1 MSVSQVL
8 IQNPRK
14 GLENDIIPPLLAP
27 DAFPTLEDVFMF
39 RGRIRRRRG
48 VKFLGRIVS
57 QVVNEAVGNAN
68 GASFMGTLGNTPIQ
82 PGSVSIV
89 VGAITFIDTGNGTFT
104 SSPAGSSG
112 TINYLTGAI
121 SLTFVPPL
129 GGATPV
135 TATYSIFNLLPVM
148 GLRTRELPTINEEQL
163 IGFDTIKANA
173 FISSAT
179 PPQFSDITFYK
190 TTNLPFS
197 WTGSDA
203 QFFWSTNYQNAFW
216 ATNNVPGFQE
226 FVVTNVT
233 AAASAVITFTGGD
246 VFQNGDIITLTNVIA
261 TAGSTLNVNGL
272 TGTVTAHGAGTVTVT
287 INTAAG
293 FTYSSGGLI
302 HSLTRTQSG
311 DGIRWYDGTGWVNFQ
326 PPLSATLTGTNVNI
340 LQTALI
346 LLPYKGR
353 LLALNTQEGVA
364 GGVVTNFAQRARY
377 SEIGTVYYNALTP
390 QGFTGGFQADAWRD
404 DIVGRGGFI
413 DAPTSEQII
422 SAEFIKDTLVVFFE
436 RSTYQ
441 LRYTGDPTIPFI
453 WEKINTELGAES
465 TFSIVPFDR
474 GIYGVGNYGIITC
487 DSVNVARIDQII
499 PDEVFN
505 IHNTNNGVRRVH
517 GIRDYTKQ
525 LVYWTFPNDVVFTN
539 NVTTTKFPTRVLIL
553 NYLDGSYSFFNDSLT
568 CFGQFQSFRDIRWTD
583 LPIEWQNYPELWNSG
598 SLQQDYPVIVTGNQQ
613 GYVFFFNQDQ
623 NASPVND
630 PSLSISAITQAV
642 PAQITAVNHNLQDGQ
657 FIQITGVNGMTEINS
672 NPLSINGIY
681 RVLRI
686 IDANNFTISYYSAAV
701 DNFLPLD
708 STGFGVYTNGG
719 QITVLNN
726 FNVISKQFS
735 PFLEEG
741 LQARLIYTDI
751 FVDGASNGQFSLN
764 FYLNQENDTVV
775 TSDISLPQT
784 TTGQQRIWFR
794 TIPNVTAEYIQ
805 FQMTLDNAQMI
816 DPQFFDFDFI
826 LHAVR
831 MSFQPSSRFMF
842 GVQL

>member
-1 MSVSQVL
+1 MTVNVL

-14 GLENDIIPPLLAP
+14 GLENDVIPPLLP
-27 DAFPTLEDVFMF
+27 QDAFPTLEDVFMF
-39 RGRIRRRRG
+39 RGRVRRRRG
-48 VKFLGRIVS
+48 VKFLGRLVRG
-57 QVVNEAVGNAN
+57 VVNEAVGSAN
-68 GASFMGTLGNTPIQ
+68 GANFAGTLAGTPIQ
-82 PGSVSIV
+82 PGSVTIV
-89 VGAITFIDTGNGTFT
+89 VGAITFLDTGNGTFT
-104 SSPAGSSG
+104 SAPPGSSG

-121 SLTFVPPL
+121 TLTFVPPL

-135 TATYSIFNLLPVM
+135 VASYSVFNLLPCM
-148 GLRTRELPTINEEQL
+148 GLRTRELSAINEEQL
-163 IGFDTIKANA
+163 VGFDTTKVNV
-173 FISSAT
+173 FTSGST
-179 PPQFSDITFYK
+179 PPQFTDVTFYK
-190 TTNLPFS
+190 TTGVAFS
-197 WTGSDA
+197 WTGTDA
-203 QFFWSTNYQNAFW
+203 QFFWSTNYQMAFW

-226 FVVTNVT
+226 FVITGIT
-233 AAASAVITFTGGD
+233 AAASAVITYTGGD
-246 VFQNGDIITLTNVIA
+246 VFQNGDIIALTNVIS
-261 TAGSTLNVNGL
+261 TGTLNVNGL
-272 TGTVTAHGAGTVTVT
+272 TGTVTAHGAGTITVN
-287 INTAAG
+287 INTSAG
-293 FTYSSGGLI
+293 FTYSSGGLV

-326 PPLSATLTGTNVNI
+326 PPLSATTTGTNVNI

-413 DAPTSEQII
+413 DAPTSEQIV

-474 GIYGVGNYGIITC
+474 GIYGIGNYGIITC

-539 NVTTTKFPTRVLIL
+539 NVTATKFPTRILIL

-568 CFGQFQSFRDIRWTD
+568 CFGQFQAFRDIRWTD

-598 SLQQDYPVIVTGNQQ
+598 SLQQDYPVIVAGNQQ

-630 PSLSISAITQAV
+630 PSLSISAITQAI
-642 PAQITAVNHNLQDGQ
+642 PTQITAVNHNLQDGQ
-657 FIQITGVNGMTEINS
+657 FIQISQVNGMTQINS
-672 NPLSINGIY
+672 NALSPDGIY

-686 IDANNFTISYYSAAV
+686 IDANNFTISYYDATV

-708 STGFGVYTNGG
+708 STAFSAYTNGG
-719 QITVLNN
+719 QIAVLNN

-735 PFLEEG
+735 PFLDQAI
-741 LQARLIYTDI
+741 QARLTYMDL
-751 FVDGASNGQFSLN
+751 FVDGASNGEFSVN
-764 FYLNQENDTVV
+764 FYINQENDTVV

-794 TIPNVTAEYIQ
+794 TIPNVTAEYVQ
-805 FQMTLDNAQMI
+805 YQMTLNNAQMVN
-816 DPQFFDFDFI
+816 PESFDFDFI
-826 LHAVR
+826 LHAVQ
-831 MSFQPSSRFMF
+831 MMFQPGSRFMY
-842 GVQL
+842 GIQL